1 MGTPIQR
8 LLLLLFRR
16 MALGLMIGMLA
27 PVVVVGWAP
36 RAFAADAPE
45 KDYLAIY
52 DRGQTDQPFAILEK
66 PKGERVGAGTPVE
79 IQAFGLRIA
88 AIDGP
93 RLAAALH
100 RLPELDRAESR
111 QLPPGVKV
119 YADSRYVRLAYA
131 GAAHTYKIAF
141 TSPADVTGMG
151 GGDRGG
157 SDGTNGGGGGGM

>member
-8 LLLLLFRR
+8 SWPFLLRR
-16 MALGLMIGMLA
+16 IALVLVIGTLA
-27 PVVVVGWAP
+27 SVAAAGWAP
-36 RAFAADAPE
+36 RAFAAAPE
-45 KDYLAIY
+45 KDYLAIF

-66 PKGERVGAGTPVE
+66 PKGARIGAGTPVE

-88 AIDGP
+88 PIDGP
-93 RLAAALH
+93 QLAAALR
-100 RLPELDRAESR
+100 RLPELVRAESQ

-119 YADSRYVRLAYA
+119 YADSRYVTLAYA

-151 GGDRGG
+151 GGDKGG
-157 SDGTNGGGGGGM
+157 SDGAGGGGGGGM